1 MNKLKVGL
9 FSSALFKDS
18 KTLAFLMKIKSRT
31 KNFLCNCCLFPVD
44 QAVLD
49 DALMPSVL
57 PLVKKEDTTPM
68 EVSSLQ
74 SASVFKV
81 TF

>member
-1 MNKLKVGL
+1 MLTTAVY
-9 FSSALFKDS
+9 FS
-18 KTLAFLMKIKSRT
+18 
-31 KNFLCNCCLFPVD
+31 VD

-57 PLVKKEDTTPM
+57 PLVKKEDITPM

-81 TF
+81 IF

>member
-1 MNKLKVGL
+1 M
-9 FSSALFKDS
+9 ALFNE
-18 KTLAFLMKIKSRT
+18 RT
-31 KNFLCNCCLFPVD
+31 VKGKKAMFTSAVCFPVD
-44 QAVLD
+44 LAVLD

-57 PLVKKEDTTPM
+57 PLVKKEDITPM

-81 TF
+81 IY

>member
-1 MNKLKVGL
+1 MFTTAVY
-9 FSSALFKDS
+9 
-18 KTLAFLMKIKSRT
+18 
-31 KNFLCNCCLFPVD
+31 FPVD

-57 PLVKKEDTTPM
+57 PLVKKEDITPM
-68 EVSSLQ
+68 DVSSLQ

-81 TF
+81 IFWPVAPMQTSEEPNKGIWMKSNSHTFKN

>member
-1 MNKLKVGL
+1 
-9 FSSALFKDS
+9 
-18 KTLAFLMKIKSRT
+18 MKIKSGT
-31 KNFLCNCCLFPVD
+31 KTVFLTAAYFPVD

-57 PLVKKEDTTPM
+57 PLVKKEDITPM
-68 EVSSLQ
+68 EVSTLQ

-81 TF
+81 IF